1 MSNGPGNNENENE
14 EALTLEEIASL
25 LSNIGGVGPKTAE
38 KLAQAGY
45 DSIEKVAQAEKEK
58 LAEAVV
64 GLSESKAEAVIAEA
78 NALLEKIE
86 SGAVELSG
94 KVKSKRKKAPE
105 PEPDRHELA
114 PIEEIARVEERK
126 NLVTGYD
133 EDKAALGVTIGPKWL
148 TKYEKAR
155 IIGARALQI
164 SMGAPVMIDVTGAPK
179 GRFGFAEEELRAGV
193 LPMTVR
199 RTLPTGEYSDIPLS
213 ILLKNTRLD

>member
-1 MSNGPGNNENENE
+1 MSDDPEKNENEAE
-14 EALTLEEIASL
+14 ESLTLEEIASL

-58 LAEAVV
+58 LAEAVA
-64 GLSESKAEAVIAEA
+64 GLSESKAEAVIVEA
-78 NALLEKIE
+78 IALQEKIE
-86 SGAVELSG
+86 SGVVDLSG
-94 KVKSKRKKAPE
+94 KSKSKRKKAPE
-105 PEPDRHELA
+105 PEPDKHELE
-114 PIEEIARVEERK
+114 PIEAIARAEERK

-164 SMGAPVMIDVTGAPK
+164 SMGAPVMIDVTTAPK

-199 RTLPTGEYSDIPLS
+199 RTLPTGEYSDVPLS
-213 ILLKNTRLD
+213 VLLKNTRLD

>member
-1 MSNGPGNNENENE
+1 MSDDPEKNENETDE
-14 EALTLEEIASL
+14 SLTLEEIAAL

-58 LAEAVV
+58 LAEAVA
-64 GLSESKAEAVIAEA
+64 GLSESKAEAVIVEA
-78 NALLEKIE
+78 IALQEKIE
-86 SGAVELSG
+86 SGVVDLSG
-94 KVKSKRKKAPE
+94 KSKSKRKKAPE
-105 PEPDRHELA
+105 PEPDKRELE
-114 PIEEIARVEERK
+114 PIEAIARAEERK

-164 SMGAPVMIDVTGAPK
+164 SMGAPVMIDVTTAPK

-199 RTLPTGEYSDIPLS
+199 RTLPTGEYSDVPLS
-213 ILLKNTRLD
+213 VLLKNTRLD